1 MKMNIRGK
9 QASKNLNK
17 IFVYSTAGIL
27 SIIFLFPIFWTV
39 TTSLK
44 TTGTL
49 FTYPPQWFPHP
60 VRLSN
65 YLDVFKDVPFAR
77 FIANT
82 FIITFFSTIG
92 TVVSSILVAYG
103 FARFKFR
110 FRNVLFGIV
119 LSMMF
124 LPAQIIIIPQFIMFY
139 HLNWI
144 DTFYPLI
151 IPQWF
156 AVQAFPIFIM
166 RQFLMGLPKELDEAA
181 VIDGCNSFAILRK
194 IIIPLSRSAILVV
207 IIFSVTYTWNSLLQP
222 LIYLQSIEKFTIVLG
237 LKLLSLTMEG
247 DSPQYQLLMASTL
260 ISIVP
265 VFILFF
271 SLQKYFIR
279 GIAISG
285 RKG

>member
-1 MKMNIRGK
+1 MKTYTLGK
-9 QASKNLNK
+9 QAAKNLNK
-17 IFVYSTAGIL
+17 AFVYSAACIF
-27 SIIFLFPIFWTV
+27 SVIFLFPIFWTV

-44 TTGTL
+44 ATGTL

-60 VRLSN
+60 VKWSN

-77 FIANT
+77 FIVNT

-92 TVVSSILVAYG
+92 TVVSSVLVAYG

-110 FRNVLFGIV
+110 GRNVLFGIV

-151 IPQWF
+151 VPNWF

-207 IIFSVTYTWNSLLQP
+207 IIFSVTFTWNSLLQP

-260 ISIVP
+260 ISIAP
-265 VFILFF
+265 VFVLFF

>member
-1 MKMNIRGK
+1 MKMYTFGK
-9 QASKNLNK
+9 QAPKRLNK
-17 IFVYSTAGIL
+17 IFVYSTACIF
-27 SIIFLFPIFWTV
+27 SVIFLFPIFWTV

-44 TTGTL
+44 ATGTL
-49 FTYPPQWFPHP
+49 FTYPPQWIPRP
-60 VRLSN
+60 VKWSN

-77 FIANT
+77 FIVNT

-92 TVVSSILVAYG
+92 TVVSSTLVAYG

-110 FRNVLFGIV
+110 GRSVLFGIV

-124 LPAQIIIIPQFIMFY
+124 LPPFIIIIPQFIMFY

-151 IPQWF
+151 VPKWF

-166 RQFLMGLPKELDEAA
+166 RQFFMGLPKELDEAA
-181 VIDGCNSFAILRK
+181 VIDGCNSFDILRK
-194 IIIPLSRSAILVV
+194 IIIPLSRSAIIVV
-207 IIFSVTYTWNSLLQP
+207 IIFSVTYTWNSFLNP
-222 LIYLQSIEKFTIVLG
+222 LIYLQSIKNFTIVLG
-237 LKLLSLTMEG
+237 LQLLSLTMEG
-247 DSPQYQLLMASTL
+247 DAPQYQLLMASTV
-260 ISIVP
+260 ISIAP